1 MNAKYGWNNFANER
15 MEDDNKKLKI
25 LKSYRTKLFVLIVL
39 TMVIDIRDFVAK
51 ETSFWSG
58 VLTGIVLVFCTVA
71 FSLSCKLSKSIRN
84 RMEIEKRQR

>member
-1 MNAKYGWNNFANER
+1 MNAKYGWNLLNES

-25 LKSYRTKLFVLIVL
+25 LKSYRTKLFVLIIL

-71 FSLSCKLSKSIRN
+71 FGVSYEISKRIENRIRMN
-84 RMEIEKRQR
+84 KK

>member
-71 FSLSCKLSKSIRN
+71 FSISYQLSRRIK
-84 RMEIEKRQR
+84 KRITVNKK